1 MFSREPLHNYLL
13 WTVLCA
19 FVRLRVLV
27 ALQSARL
34 STKLSIDNVLL
45 SFPTPSVAVLNVTD
59 RRTRSLQVCLQL
71 K

>member
-1 MFSREPLHNYLL
+1 M

-45 SFPTPSVAVLNVTD
+45 SFPTPSVAVHNVTD